1 MRSLKFPYTV
11 HKGIAIPYIPL
22 SLKIKDRWR
31 RFWAFVDSGATFS
44 IFKASEIEDL
54 PFDFRQGERV
64 NVQVGDGGF
73 IPVYLHKTTMSL
85 NEYTFPVTVGFSARL
100 GVEFNLLGRKDV
112 FENFDVTFSDS
123 KREIIFTPV
132 KT

>member
-11 HKGIAIPYIPL
+11 HKGLTIPYIPI
-22 SLKIKDRWR
+22 SLKIGKTWR

-44 IFKASEIEDL
+44 IFKASEIADL
-54 PFDFRQGERV
+54 DFNYQSGKLV

-73 IPVYLHKTTMSL
+73 IPVYLHKL
-85 NEYTFPVTVGFSARL
+85 EIALDDIQFPATIGFSNKL

-112 FENFDVTFSDS
+112 FEVFDVTFSDS
-123 KREIIFTPV
+123 KGEITFI
-132 KT
+132 KS